1 MYQITELIQLDHYKS
16 GFLLQELLY
25 KVLDK
30 HCIFIALIYKELFSI
45 QIRDK
50 YKLNHV
56 V

>member
-1 MYQITELIQLDHYKS
+1 MYQITELLQSDQYKS
-16 GFLLQELLY
+16 GDLLQELLY

-30 HCIFIALIYKELFSI
+30 HCIFKALKYKELFSI